1 MKRRAFI
8 LGSAAA
14 IGSIPILPRAQTKLP
29 PVSVTC
35 LVITKVSPAVSA
47 RKLLALLDVLTE
59 KGIPFT
65 CVVDPLDKAGRS
77 MQPSH
82 ELSNLLLGYSL
93 QGNSME
99 LAPYVSDLSNKSEY
113 FQGRAVRNA
122 NDALRRAIASHRG
135 KAVPFA
141 TPKVVAC
148 EDNKGNGT
156 PSGVRSTGVST
167 VLVLPKSDSVVSSE
181 IWPNGTVRIYG
192 GKQIDLETYS
202 GAELHI
208 GNDEPQ
214 RVFYVSAADLES
226 LSVEAIASRAT
237 ALANDLQKS
246 EQGGR
251 DSTQLISDVLIRDDY
266 RFRRYLAVHLVEPQE
281 GDLAAQ
287 AAFGAFQDE
296 LAENG
301 IAASVGKHAGPSK
314 PIQGMHYWLPVGGEN
329 QSGQPSSVGNE
340 LSSVVCNCVDASV
353 KWPHEPTK
361 ALPPGHTLAFGDPGT
376 VTRGFDACAVM
387 WLPCLDVP
395 DQAAATRV
403 SSLLGHMNDT
413 VISIRP
419 NALTY
424 QYARKAL
431 LNQLLSMA
439 SDGVTEIVPVQRFG
453 QVVAPQG
460 AEIERQRRTV
470 AALPRIQGSRTSGTA
485 TNRQMLL
492 EDARTAWAFF
502 EHNTDP
508 RTGLCSATY
517 DSSAGGQ
524 GRLLNV
530 TMWDV
535 GSQING
541 LVAALQLGLV
551 PKERFDRNI
560 DQILHQ
566 IQGRKSQGRLLP
578 QGWLRVERNR
588 VGNRNFDGSDAGR
601 LLSSLEN
608 LRRNTDLDDRL
619 KALVGSWDLEDIV
632 IDGEVHSVTAGEL
645 HSVYRSHSAHYA
657 ARAFRKW
664 GISARSPYEVFGNQS
679 TYDDQMALLE
689 VASWIGPLG
698 AEPLLLE
705 AMELG
710 MSPESTHLA
719 NVLFAAQLEDHDE
732 NGRLIAV
739 SEGPLDHEPWFTYQ
753 GLQLDAAERTWA
765 LDTVGREQKYR
776 TPEFWRDNLMIS
788 SKAAYLW
795 AAYRPHDYSDKLVAF
810 VRNNCRTRHGFA
822 SGTFNNSGRVTSTY
836 TDLNTNGVILQAIAY
851 MLSQA

>member
-1 MKRRAFI
+1 MRI

-14 IGSIPILPRAQTKLP
+14 IGTIPNLPQAQTKLP

-35 LVITKVSPAVSA
+35 LVITNVSPAVSA

-59 KGIPFT
+59 KRIPFT

-77 MQPSH
+77 VQPSH

-99 LAPYVSDLSNKSEY
+99 LASYVSDLSKKSEY

-141 TPKVVAC
+141 TPRVVAC
-148 EDNKGNGT
+148 EDIKGNEA
-156 PSGVRSTGVST
+156 PSGVRSAGVST
-167 VLVLPKSDSVVSSE
+167 VLVLPRSDSVVSSE
-181 IWPNGTVRIYG
+181 VWPNGTVRIYG
-192 GKQIDLETYS
+192 GKRINLGTYS
-202 GAELHI
+202 GAEIRI
-208 GNDEPQ
+208 GKNEPQ
-214 RVFYVSAADLES
+214 RLLYVSAADLES
-226 LSVEAIASRAT
+226 LSGEAITSRAT
-237 ALANDLQKS
+237 ALANDLQRS

-251 DSTQLISDVLIRDDY
+251 DSTQLISDILIRDNY
-266 RFRRYLAVHLVEPQE
+266 RFRRYLAVHLVEPKE
-281 GDLAAQ
+281 GDLAAE
-287 AAFGAFQDE
+287 AAFKAFRDE
-296 LAENG
+296 LAKNG
-301 IAASVGKHAGPSK
+301 IAASVGNHAGPFK
-314 PIQGMHYWLPVGGEN
+314 PDQGMRYWLPVGGEH
-329 QSGQPSSVGNE
+329 QSGQLSNVGKA
-340 LSSVVCNCVDASV
+340 LSSVMCDCLDASV
-353 KWPHEPTK
+353 ELPHQSTR
-361 ALPPGHTLAFGDPGT
+361 ALPPGHTLAFGDPDK
-376 VTRGFDACAVM
+376 VTPGFDACAVM

-395 DQAAATRV
+395 DQATSARV

-419 NALTY
+419 EAVMHRF
-424 QYARKAL
+424 ARKAL
-431 LNQLLSMA
+431 LNQFLSMA

-453 QVVAPQG
+453 QIIAPQG

-470 AALPRIQGSRTSGTA
+470 AALPRIQGSRTSGTV

-502 EHNTDP
+502 EHNTNP

-551 PKERFDRNI
+551 SKERFDRNI

-632 IDGEVHSVTAGEL
+632 INGEVHSVTAGEL

-664 GISARSPYEVFGNQS
+664 GISAKSPYEVFDGQS
-679 TYDDQMALLE
+679 AYDDQMALLE

-710 MSPESTHLA
+710 MSPESAHLA

-732 NGRLIAV
+732 TDRLIAV

-765 LDTVGREQKYR
+765 LDTVGSEQKYR
-776 TPEFWRDNLMIS
+776 TPEFWRENLMIS

-795 AAYRPHDYSDKLVAF
+795 AAYRPHDYSEKLVAF
-810 VRNNCRTRHGFA
+810 VRSNCRTRHGFA
-822 SGTFNNSGRVTSTY
+822 SGTFNSSGRVTSTY
-836 TDLNTNGVILQAIAY
+836 TDLNTNGVILQAIAH

>member
-1 MKRRAFI
+1 MK
-8 LGSAAA
+8 
-14 IGSIPILPRAQTKLP
+14 
-29 PVSVTC
+29 
-35 LVITKVSPAVSA
+35 
-47 RKLLALLDVLTE
+47 
-59 KGIPFT
+59 
-65 CVVDPLDKAGRS
+65 
-77 MQPSH
+77 PSH
-82 ELSNLLLGYSL
+82 QLSNLLLGYSL
-93 QGNSME
+93 QGSSME
-99 LAPYVSDLSNKSEY
+99 VASYVPDLSNKSEY
-113 FQGRAVRNA
+113 FQGRAVRDA
-122 NDALRRAIASHRG
+122 NDTLRKSIASGRG
-135 KAVPFA
+135 KTVPFA
-141 TPKVVAC
+141 TPRVVAC
-148 EDNKGNGT
+148 EDTKANKT
-156 PSGVRSTGVST
+156 PSGVRSAGVST
-167 VLVLPKSDSVVSSE
+167 VLVLPRADSVVSSE
-181 IWPNGTVRIYG
+181 AWPNGTVRIYG
-192 GKQIDLETYS
+192 GKWIDLGTYS
-202 GAELHI
+202 GAEIRI
-208 GNDEPQ
+208 GKDEPQ
-214 RVFYVSAADLES
+214 RLLYVSAASLEN
-226 LSVEAIASRAT
+226 LSVEAITARAT
-237 ALANDLQKS
+237 ALANDLQMS

-251 DSTQLISDVLIRDDY
+251 DSTQVISDILIRDDY
-266 RFRRYLAVHLVEPQE
+266 RFRRYLAVHLVEPPE
-281 GDLAAQ
+281 GEFAIQ
-287 AAFGAFQDE
+287 AAFRAFQDE

-301 IAASVGKHAGPSK
+301 IVASVGAHAGPSR
-314 PIQGMHYWLPVGGEN
+314 PDQVMRYWLPVGGTS

-340 LSSVVCNCVDASV
+340 LSPVVGNCVDASV
-353 KWPHEPTK
+353 KWLHEPTK
-361 ALPPGHTLAFGDPGT
+361 ALPPGHTLAFGDPDT
-376 VTRGFDACAVM
+376 ATPGFDACAAI
-387 WLPCLDVP
+387 WLPSLDVP
-395 DQAAATRV
+395 DQATATRV
-403 SSLLGHMNDT
+403 TSLLGHMNDT

-419 NALTY
+419 EAVMHRF
-424 QYARKAL
+424 ARKAL
-431 LNQLLSMA
+431 LNQLLSIA

-470 AALPRIQGSRTSGTA
+470 AALPRILGSRTSGTVA
-485 TNRQMLL
+485 NRQMLL

-551 PKERFDRNI
+551 SKERFDRNI

-566 IQGRKSQGRLLP
+566 IQGRQSQGRLLP

-632 IDGEVHSVTAGEL
+632 IDGEVHSVTAGKL

-664 GISARSPYEVFGNQS
+664 GISAKSPYEVFDGKS
-679 TYDDQMALLE
+679 AYDDQMALLE

-710 MSPESTHLA
+710 MSPESAHLA

-732 NGRLIAV
+732 TGRLIAV

-765 LDTVGREQKYR
+765 LDTVGKEPKYR
-776 TPEFWRDNLMIS
+776 TPEFWRENLMIS

-795 AAYRPHDYSDKLVAF
+795 AAYRPHDYSEKLVAF
-810 VRNNCRTRHGFA
+810 VRTKCRTRHGFA
-822 SGTFNNSGRVTSTY
+822 SGTFNSTGRVTSTY
-836 TDLNTNGVILQAIAY
+836 TDLNTNGVILQAIAH
-851 MLSQA
+851 MLSHPTQTNTPKGDPREGRGEVPVGFNRIGER